1 MDPATIAIIVQFAIK
16 YGPDAAEALV
26 ALFHKTT
33 PPTQEE
39 WTALFAK
46 AREHTYDDYVN
57 PQPPPAG

>member
-26 ALFHKTT
+26 TLFSKGT
-33 PPTQEE
+33 PPTQED

-46 AREHTYDDYVN
+46 ARAKSYDDYVK
-57 PQPPPAG
+57 PAGI